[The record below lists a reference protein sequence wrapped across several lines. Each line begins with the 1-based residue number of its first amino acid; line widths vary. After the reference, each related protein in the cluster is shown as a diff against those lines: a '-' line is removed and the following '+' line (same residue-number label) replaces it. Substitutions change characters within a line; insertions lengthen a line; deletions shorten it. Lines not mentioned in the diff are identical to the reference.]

1 MRATSFLKSYL
12 INGSTEVIVHVNT
25 VRHPAL
31 GSPWP
36 LGLRGWYTP
45 RVTSVLKA
53 LELAD
58 IDELVAVAVADA
70 APEEVIPPVP
80 GPPGWTAERRAAC
93 RAFFLEWAAE
103 RPEAGTRFAVVDGG
117 RLVGIARLSPVDP
130 PGTREIGMWLARSAR
145 GRGVGVAAVTELL
158 AQAAGQGVTA
168 VIAGTTRGNAAALGV
183 LRRCGARLVEDPA
196 TGQVRAEL
204 TPR

>member
-1 MRATSFLKSYL
+1 MSIWCGTQS
-12 INGSTEVIVHVNT
+12 
-25 VRHPAL
+25 L
-31 GSPWP
+31 GTTA
-36 LGLRGWYTP
+36 GGWYTAGMAN
-45 RVTSVLKA
+45 VLKP

-103 RPEAGTRFAVVDGG
+103 RPIPGARFAVVDEG

-158 AQAAGQGVTA
+158 AQATAQGVAA
-168 VIAGTTRGNAAALGV
+168 VVAETTRGNAAALGV
-183 LRRCGARLVEDPA
+183 LRRCGARLAEDPA
-196 TGQVRAEL
+196 TGQVHADL